1 MKKIIEIVA
10 GVLSILLGIPS
21 IWFAYETY
29 KHEKGGEMAAFLNSN
44 RIEDT
49 AAQRSVIICLED
61 ESTDVSGVEFV
72 PVFSNS
78 SQYTLKDFDLK
89 FEVKS
94 DGVNCLPNGFFTKTR
109 YNADTDVY
117 IYNTDKIPAF
127 SRTPYPFVGIELDRG
142 GGECRITTTAT
153 YDGAPRPF
161 TYNVDVAFKVVP
173 SRGLTFGGWKELCDS
188 KISRMNL
195 GAGVH
200 DIYYIGLGR
209 TEAAINANIS
219 AHGDHANIA
228 EAKPAPAPAVKEAPK
243 PAAKPIAKPAPAPES
258 VTSSV
263 TAAASRGNVPGLL
276 EIRGFEFTSADS
288 MLTLNLAPVPAS
300 GYYVIGYKSDYY
312 AIGGFKSENR
322 SRCYANGLWL
332 EKGTSL
338 VRTKIWKSGVSQV
351 WQAFPDEERADV
363 EIESEVKDG
372 RCLVSFDNDE
382 DVTVFVVFRR
392 PFYAGVS
399 LIPNRRTTLSYP
411 EDEAPD
417 VESVVTY
424 SMPDYRTKWE
434 RFEHSSWRFPLS
446 FMCITLICCIIG
458 VVLFGEGGGPAGF
471 FRGMKWYEVLSI
483 IALTLVSILA
493 AWALYYTA

>member
-29 KHEKGGEMAAFLNSN
+29 RHEKGGEMAAFLNSN

-89 FEVKS
+89 FDIKS
-94 DGVNCLPNGFFTKTR
+94 DGVNCLPNGFFSKTR

-117 IYNTDKIPAF
+117 IYNSDKIAAF
-127 SRTPYPFVGIELDRG
+127 SRTPYPFEGIELDRG
-142 GGECRITTTAT
+142 GGECSIATTAT

-161 TYNVDVAFKVVP
+161 TYNVDVTFKVVP
-173 SRGLTFGGWKELCDS
+173 TRGLTFGAWKELCDT
-188 KISRMNL
+188 KISRMRL
-195 GAGVH
+195 GEGVH

-209 TEAAINANIS
+209 TEAAINTNVS
-219 AHGDHANIA
+219 AHRNHEKIA
-228 EAKPAPAPAVKEAPK
+228 ETKPAPAPVPSSVLKETSEPMTK
-243 PAAKPIAKPAPAPES
+243 PASALAPEPS
-258 VTSSV
+258 ALPVTSSR
-263 TAAASRGNVPGLL
+263 SNVPGLL
-276 EIRGFEFTSADS
+276 DIYNFEFTAADS
-288 MLTLNLAPVPAS
+288 MLTLNVAPVPAS
-300 GYYVIGYKSDYY
+300 GYYVIGYKSDN
-312 AIGGFKSENR
+312 S
-322 SRCYANGLWL
+322 SMCYANGLWL
-332 EKGTSL
+332 EKGMSL
-338 VRTKIWKSGVSQV
+338 VRTKTWGRVSGISHV

-382 DVTVFVVFRR
+382 DVTVFVVFKR
-392 PFYAGVS
+392 PFDAGVS
-399 LIPNRRTTLSYP
+399 LIPNRRITLSYQA
-411 EDEAPD
+411 DEATD

-434 RFEHSSWRFPLS
+434 RFNNSSWRFPLFWMC
-446 FMCITLICCIIG
+446 FMVACIPI
-458 VVLFGEGGGPAGF
+458 VVALSCEDSAEF
-471 FRGMKWYEVLSI
+471 FREFRGLKWYEVLII
-483 IALTLVSILA
+483 IALPLFSIFA

>member
-49 AAQRSVIICLED
+49 AAQRSVIICLDD

-89 FEVKS
+89 FDVKS

-109 YNADTDVY
+109 YNTDTDVY

-243 PAAKPIAKPAPAPES
+243 PAAKPVEKPAPAPES

-300 GYYVIGYKSDYY
+300 GYYVIGCKSDN
-312 AIGGFKSENR
+312 S
-322 SRCYANGLWL
+322 SMCYANGLWL

-338 VRTKIWKSGVSQV
+338 VRTKIFNRVSGISQV

-382 DVTVFVVFRR
+382 DVTVFVVFKR
-392 PFYAGVS
+392 PFNAGVS
-399 LIPNRRTTLSYP
+399 LIPNRRITLSYR

-434 RFEHSSWRFPLS
+434 RLNNSSWRDILFMMCCLMACIPIVLALCFADSAES
-446 FMCITLICCIIG
+446 FRALRNI
-458 VVLFGEGGGPAGF
+458 
-471 FRGMKWYEVLSI
+471 KWYEVLSI
-483 IALTLVSILA
+483 IAITLFSILA